1 MPLKNNTIFIT
12 GASTGIGY
20 ATALDLDRRGVRVF
34 ATVRREADGRALA
47 AEASPQLR
55 VLYLDVTDAEAI
67 RRAAAEVDAAV
78 GEAGLDGLVNNAGV
92 VETGPIEFVSLDA
105 LRRQLEVN
113 VTGQVAVTQA
123 FLPLLR
129 RARGRIVNVGS
140 VGGLNVLPFA
150 GAYCASKFALEAVTD
165 ALRMELREWG
175 IEVVLIEP
183 GSVATPIWTKGAGK
197 ILSDEAI
204 AMYGAGL
211 QAMKKAV
218 EATASQG
225 IAPEVVAGVI
235 YKALTARRPRTRY
248 LVGRMAYVR
257 ALVQK
262 LPDRLRDTLLLRRLT
277 QD

>member
-1 MPLKNNTIFIT
+1 MASENNTVFIT
-12 GASTGIGY
+12 GTSSGIGY
-20 ATALDLDRRGVRVF
+20 VTALDLDRRGFRVF
-34 ATVRREADGRALA
+34 ATVRREQDGKALA
-47 AEASPQLR
+47 VEASPQLR
-55 VLYLDVTDAEAI
+55 VLYLDITDADAI
-67 RRAAAEVDAAV
+67 GRAAAEVEATV

-92 VETGPIEFVSLDA
+92 VEPGPMEFVSLDS

-129 RARGRIVNVGS
+129 RARGRIVNIGS

-165 ALRMELREWG
+165 ALRMELKAWG

-197 ILSDEAI
+197 IPSEDANAL
-204 AMYGAGL
+204 YGAGIR
-211 QAMKKAV
+211 AMKTAV

-225 IAPEVVAGVI
+225 ISPDVVARVI
-235 YKALTARRPRTRY
+235 HKALTARRPRTRY
-248 LVGRMAYVR
+248 LVGRMAYAR

-262 LPDRLRDTLLLRRLT
+262 LPDRLRDKLLLRRLT
-277 QD
+277 KT